1 MKFVNNHISFIFDQS
16 LVFIILDSEY
26 EEEEEEEENSEDE
39 EWYKT
44 PLIRR
49 IKKIR
54 DTNFNKSNTSQSNK
68 RKLGETFNSSEA
80 AEKAEGGNDTAQPPK
95 PKRSTSGRLGCTCRK
110 GCKNKTCS
118 CVKSGKGC
126 TEACKCPEDICQ
138 NKGHGHDNNDNTEQ
152 SPEFSVLAD
161 RTNASNNTTTGTM
174 SLLVSSSVM

>member
-1 MKFVNNHISFIFDQS
+1 MSNLCFRVLI
-16 LVFIILDSEY
+16 LVLVLDSEY
-26 EEEEEEEENSEDE
+26 EEEDEEEDENSEDE

-80 AEKAEGGNDTAQPPK
+80 ENAEGGNDTMQPPK
-95 PKRSTSGRLGCTCRK
+95 VKRTTSGRLGCTCRK

-126 TEACKCPEDICQ
+126 TDACKCPEDICQ
-138 NKGHGHDNNDNTEQ
+138 NKGHGHDSNDNTEQ

-161 RTNASNNTTTGTM
+161 KTNVSNNTTTGTM
-174 SLLVSSSVM
+174 SLLVS